1 MFIELTEVSTDAGP
15 LSGDD
20 SPIVSTRTAAALL
33 HRPPIVI
40 WSLCEFGIIKAWWSG
55 NAWLC
60 DRRSVEQLAE
70 TQGETV
76 KAAKS
81 RRI

>member
-1 MFIELTEVSTDAGP
+1 MVATLTEPSAGTALP
-15 LSGDD
+15 EGAD
-20 SPIVSTRTAAALL
+20 SPLVSTRTAAALL
-33 HRPPIVI
+33 QRPPIVL
-40 WSLCEFGIIKAWWSG
+40 WALCEFGIIKAWWSG

-76 KAAKS
+76 RAAKS